1 MIDGDVSIFTGV
13 FTGTTKISGPNPPC
27 VNGTLNWSLMAL
39 ENNVTIKF
47 NNKSKSKVTN
57 ITFNSTNPNNLSM
70 IKILSEKKVLQEII
84 KNFNKEI
91 KTREGKN
98 KIE

>member
-91 KTREGKN
+91 KTEKA
-98 KIE
+98 KTK